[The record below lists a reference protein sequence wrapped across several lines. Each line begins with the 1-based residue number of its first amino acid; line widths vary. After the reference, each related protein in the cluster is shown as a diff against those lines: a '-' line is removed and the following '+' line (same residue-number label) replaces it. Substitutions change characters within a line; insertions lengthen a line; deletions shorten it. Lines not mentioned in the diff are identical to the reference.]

1 MASDTKSQFT
11 PITTSAPPRDWSRWL
26 EQTLLDSWRPYVWL
40 AFAVILLYVHTLRFT
55 EFTHQDDHYLIVD
68 SNSLLSNSNHIW
80 KAFMEDV
87 YHRHQ
92 GGNIYRP
99 MLTLSLMVDT
109 AISGTSLISYRI
121 TNILLHIGS
130 VFLLL
135 VFLRA
140 LGLDRLPSVVAT
152 MLFAIHPALTQAV
165 VWIPGRNDSLFA
177 LFALAS
183 LLALHRYNVT
193 ARVWWVAVHVL
204 LFAFTLF
211 TKETAL
217 VLPFFCVLLFWSNQH
232 RGEQWTVRIVLF
244 ISWLAV
250 VIVWLSF
257 RSAAMLA
264 PVGDWQ
270 YIFTS
275 LIRSSWVSLAY
286 FGSAILPTELFI
298 IAVAEDLSV
307 FVGALGLLLLLLAIR
322 SRETNWK
329 LFCIGLLWFLA
340 FLLPT
345 FYQQPNV
352 LVPLRFFQHRLYVPL
367 IGILLMILSLSSWK
381 FEKRWSGIATTAA
394 TLVLLSFGVMAF
406 RQSFVFQNSL
416 AFSEVIARTSPHN
429 PFVYNDIGIMKYTN
443 GSLVPARQQRDV
455 PALYRKTLTS
465 ASERL
470 QRLLATDPRNPSY
483 HHHLA
488 ILYFGRGMLK
498 SAEEHLMRSLT
509 LDSTNAHTHYNAGVL
524 YYRAHRELDAETH
537 WKKAIEL
544 DPSLAD
550 AYRNLCY
557 LYYRW
562 KRFSL
567 ARAYG
572 ERAQQLGAAIPLEL
586 LDEITRQGR
595 EHNDEGT

>member
-1 MASDTKSQFT
+1 MASETKSRFT
-11 PITTSAPPRDWSRWL
+11 PITASAPPRDWSHWL
-26 EQTLLDSWRPYVWL
+26 EQMLLDSWRPYAWL
-40 AFAVILLYVHTLRFT
+40 ALAVMLLYGHTLRFT
-55 EFTHQDDHYLIVD
+55 EFTHQDDYYLIVD
-68 SNSLLSNSNHIW
+68 SNALLSNPNHVW
-80 KAFMEDV
+80 KAFVEDV

-130 VFLLL
+130 VLLLL
-135 VFLRA
+135 VFFRI

-152 MLFAIHPALTQAV
+152 LFVAIHPALTQAV

-177 LFALAS
+177 LFALAA
-183 LLALHRYNVT
+183 LLTLHRYNAT
-193 ARVWWVAVHVL
+193 GRVRWVAVHL
-204 LFAFTLF
+204 LFFAFTLF
-211 TKETAL
+211 TKETAI
-217 VLPFFCVLLFWSNQH
+217 VLPLFCVLLFWNNQH
-232 RGEQWTVRIVLF
+232 RGEQWTARIVLF

-250 VIVWLSF
+250 VTVWLSL

-307 FVGALGLLLLLLAIR
+307 FAGALGLLILMFLAVR

-329 LFCIGLLWFLA
+329 LFCIGFLWFLA

-381 FEKRWSGIATTAA
+381 FEKRWLGIAPTATTLAI
-394 TLVLLSFGVMAF
+394 LGFGAIAF
-406 RQSFVFQNSL
+406 RQSLVFQNPL
-416 AFSEVIARTSPHN
+416 AFSEAIARTSPHN

-443 GSLVPARQQRDV
+443 GSLVPAGQQRDV

-470 QRLLATDPRNPSY
+470 QQLIATDPRNPSY

-488 ILYFGRGMLK
+488 ILYFGLGMLK
-498 SAEEHLMRSLT
+498 SAEQHLLHSLT
-509 LDSTNAHTHYNAGVL
+509 LDSTNARTYYNTGVL

-562 KRFSL
+562 ERFSL
-567 ARAYG
+567 AREYG
-572 ERAQQLGAAIPLEL
+572 ERARQLGAEIPLEL
-586 LDEITRQGR
+586 AEEITRQER
-595 EHNDEGT
+595 EHNR